1 MDAMN
6 HGDVA
11 SARWNEWHTISW
23 ADAFSHVRRLQAR
36 IAKAAK
42 EQDWRRLK
50 RLQQLLIH
58 STAAKAVAV
67 RRVTENQ
74 GRKTTG
80 VDGITWSTP
89 AEKRRAMDTLETR
102 GYRPKP
108 LRRIHIPKANGGKRP
123 LGIPTM
129 KDRAMQA
136 LHWLA
141 LDPVAETLGD
151 RNSYGFRSGRSTADA
166 IAQCHNA
173 LSRAHSPQ
181 WVLEGDIKGC
191 FDNISHDWLLRN
203 VPMDR
208 RVLSK
213 WLKAGYMEGRRLFP
227 TDAGTPQGGIISPC
241 LANLTL
247 DGMERLLDRLP
258 RRAKVNFIRYADD
271 FVVTADSK
279 ELLETRVKPLIAE
292 FLAERGLSLSETKT
306 KITKVSDGF
315 DFLGWNVRRHKSFL
329 RMSPSKRN
337 TAAFYEKVRSRL
349 RELRGARQ
357 DDVVF
362 ALNPVIAGWGNYH
375 RVVHASRPFTRMDHQ
390 IFRALWR
397 WALRRHPNKGQ
408 RWIKQRYFRSNGSR
422 DWLFRTDTHRL
433 VLLAKIPP
441 VKYVKVRA
449 DANPYDPEYEAYFDE
464 RLTRR
469 MKASL
474 MGRRKLMWLWTKQ
487 GGTCPHCGAKITKTT
502 GWHVHHKVWRVF
514 GGSDKLSNLAL
525 VHPTCHAQLHAR
537 DGKGYAAAQS
547 AGVD

>member
-1 MDAMN
+1 MDAIPN
-6 HGDVA
+6 GDVA
-11 SARWNEWHTISW
+11 SARWNDWPTISW
-23 ADAFSHVRRLQAR
+23 ADTFSHVRRLQIR

-42 EQDWRRLK
+42 DQDWRKLK
-50 RLQQLLIH
+50 RLQKLLVR
-58 STAAKAVAV
+58 STTAKAVAV

-74 GRKTTG
+74 GRKTPG
-80 VDGITWSTP
+80 VDGVTWSTP
-89 AEKRRAMDTLETR
+89 AEKRKAMDTLESR

-141 LDPVAETLGD
+141 LDPVAESLGD

-166 IAQCHNA
+166 ITQCHNA

-181 WVLEGDIKGC
+181 WVLEGDIVGC
-191 FDNISHDWLLRN
+191 FDNISHEWLLRN

-208 RVLSK
+208 HVLSK

-227 TDAGTPQGGIISPC
+227 TDAGTPQGGIISPT

-279 ELLETRVKPLIAE
+279 ELLETRVKPLIVE
-292 FLAERGLSLSETKT
+292 FLAERGLMLSETKT
-306 KITKVSDGF
+306 KITHVSDGF
-315 DFLGWNVRRHKSFL
+315 DFLGWNVRKFKQFL
-329 RMSPSKRN
+329 RMVPSKRN
-337 TAAFYEKVRSRL
+337 AAAFYEKVRARL
-349 RELRGARQ
+349 RTLRGARQ

-362 ALNPVIAGWGNYH
+362 ALNPVIRGWGNYH
-375 RVVHASRPFTRMDHQ
+375 RVVHASRPFTQMDHR

-397 WALRRHPNKGQ
+397 WALRRHPNKGR
-408 RWIKQRYFRSNGSR
+408 RWIKRRYFRSNGSR
-422 DWLFRTDTHRL
+422 DWLFGTDKGELSRL
-433 VLLAKIPP
+433 SAIKVGR
-441 VKYVKVRA
+441 YVKVRA
-449 DANPYDPEYEAYFDE
+449 DANPYDPDYEAYFDE

-474 MGRRKLMWLWTKQ
+474 MGRRKLLWLWTKQ
-487 GGTCPHCGAKITKTT
+487 EGCCPVCNQKITKAT
-502 GWHVHHKVWRVF
+502 GWHVHHKQWRVH
-514 GGSDKLSNLAL
+514 GGTDQLTNLNL

-537 DGKGYAAAQS
+537 VRKG
-547 AGVD
+547 

>member
-1 MDAMN
+1 MDAIPN
-6 HGDVA
+6 GDVA
-11 SARWNEWHTISW
+11 SARWNDWHTISW
-23 ADAFSHVRRLQAR
+23 ADTFSHVRRLQIR

-42 EQDWRRLK
+42 DQDWRKLK
-50 RLQQLLIH
+50 RLQKLLVR
-58 STAAKAVAV
+58 STTAKAVAV

-74 GRKTTG
+74 GRKTPG
-80 VDGITWSTP
+80 VDGVTWSTP
-89 AEKRRAMDTLETR
+89 AEKRKAMDTLESR

-166 IAQCHNA
+166 IVQCHNA
-173 LSRAHSPQ
+173 LSRVHSPQ

-203 VPMDR
+203 VPTDR

-227 TDAGTPQGGIISPC
+227 TDAGTPQGGIISPA

-292 FLAERGLSLSETKT
+292 FLAERGLMLSETKT
-306 KITKVSDGF
+306 KITHVSDGF
-315 DFLGWNVRRHKSFL
+315 DFLGWNVRKFKQFL
-329 RMSPSKRN
+329 RMVPSKRN
-337 TAAFYEKVRSRL
+337 AAAFYEKVRDRL
-349 RELRGARQ
+349 RALRGARQ

-362 ALNPVIAGWGNYH
+362 ALNPAIRGWGNYH
-375 RVVHASRPFTRMDHQ
+375 RVVHASRPFTQMDHR

-397 WALRRHPNKGQ
+397 WALRRHPNKGR
-408 RWIKQRYFRSNGSR
+408 RWIKRRYFRSNGSR
-422 DWLFRTDTHRL
+422 DWLFGTDKGELSRL
-433 VLLAKIPP
+433 STIKVG
-441 VKYVKVRA
+441 KYVKVRA
-449 DANPYDPEYEAYFDE
+449 DANPYDPDYEAYFDE

-474 MGRRKLMWLWTKQ
+474 MGRRKLLWLWTKQ
-487 GGTCPHCGAKITKTT
+487 EGCCPVCSQKITKAT
-502 GWHVHHKVWRVF
+502 GWHVHHKQWRVH
-514 GGSDKLSNLAL
+514 GGTDQLTNLNL

-537 DGKGYAAAQS
+537 GRKG
-547 AGVD
+547 